1 MMVMTSFWRIVLAGA
16 GLALL
21 AASLLRKKRAGWLAV
36 AGVALLGTLAVQES
50 DPILALG
57 ALALA
62 AARCVKPARQDSPQA
77 RNADAEAAP
86 PPRGQRP

>member
-1 MMVMTSFWRIVLAGA
+1 MTSFWRIVLAGT

-36 AGVALLGTLAVQES
+36 AGVALLGTLALRES
-50 DPILALG
+50 DPLLALG

-62 AARCVKPARQDSPQA
+62 AARYVKPARQDSPQA
-77 RNADAEAAP
+77 RSADAGAAP

>member
-1 MMVMTSFWRIVLAGA
+1 MTPFWCITLAGA
-16 GLALL
+16 GFALL

-36 AGVALLGTLAVQES
+36 AGVALLGTLAVRES

-77 RNADAEAAP
+77 RTADAEAAH

>member
-1 MMVMTSFWRIVLAGA
+1 MTPFWRIVLAGA

-36 AGVALLGTLAVQES
+36 AGVVLLGTLAVRES
-50 DPILALG
+50 DPLLALG

-62 AARCVKPARQDSPQA
+62 AARCVSPARQDSPQA
-77 RNADAEAAP
+77 RTADAEAAH

>member
-1 MMVMTSFWRIVLAGA
+1 MDSFWEISLAGA

-21 AASLLRKKRAGWLAV
+21 AASLLRKKRARWLAV
-36 AGVALLGTLAVQES
+36 AGVILLGALAVRES

-62 AARCVKPARQDSPQA
+62 ATRCVKPARQDSPQA
-77 RNADAEAAP
+77 RTDDAKAAP
-86 PPRGQRP
+86 LPRGKRP